1 MESLFSTLGEG
12 THIYPWI
19 IPPKGQAT
27 HGEDFKKLESTSS
40 DPAWVNPKII
50 SGAMADLRPLVEEEL
65 SDEEILLLATRSG
78 SFSFWDDKEEEIYS
92 EQDGTP
98 IK

>member
-12 THIYPWI
+12 ANIYGWV
-19 IPPKGQAT
+19 IPPKGQGT
-27 HGEDFKKLESTSS
+27 HEKDFKKLKSTSS

-50 SGAMADLRPLVEEEL
+50 SGAMADLKSIVEEEL
-65 SDEEILLLATRSG
+65 SDEEMLLLATRSG
-78 SFSFWDDKEEEIYS
+78 SFSFWDDTEEDIYS
-92 EQDGTP
+92 EQDGVP

>member
-12 THIYPWI
+12 AHIYPWI

-65 SDEEILLLATRSG
+65 SDEEMLLLATRSG